1 LIVYLDA
8 SVIVSIITFD
18 ANSERAGLFY
28 GGLQALVLISDLANL
43 EVCAVV
49 SRELR
54 SKRFSISYA
63 DRALSDF
70 DAMRVTSERWSHG
83 AQDFMLADRFV
94 RDYSTKLSAPD
105 ALHLA
110 ATKNAGAA
118 LATFDLRL
126 ARVARTYGVEVAGL
140 GMPK

>member
-1 LIVYLDA
+1 VIVYLDTSVLLSIVARDSNSEKAGAWYESLQA
-8 SVIVSIITFD
+8 SVV
-18 ANSERAGLFY
+18 
-28 GGLQALVLISDLANL
+28 ISDLADL

-54 SKRFSISYA
+54 AKRFTRAAA

-70 DAMRVTSERWSHG
+70 DSLRATSERSTPD
-83 AQDFMLADRFV
+83 AQDFALADRLA
-94 RDYSTKLSAPD
+94 RDETLKLSAAD

-110 ATKNAGAA
+110 TAKNGGAR

-126 ARVARTYGVEVAGL
+126 AEAARMAGVELAGP
-140 GMPK
+140 G